1 MIPLGPDPFGIIF
14 EKEYQRGQA
23 PMVSFLEFGFEES
36 ACIGCGA
43 GGDVFVGDA
52 DHQMTSALAA
62 LGTQVYYVVGT
73 FDYIHVVLYD
83 DYGVTAAYKGV
94 E

>member
-23 PMVSFLEFGFEES
+23 PMVSFFEFGLQEA
-36 ACIGCGA
+36 ACVGCGA
-43 GGDVFVGDA
+43 GGDVFGGAA

-73 FDYIHVVLYD
+73 LDHVHVVLYYY
-83 DYGVTAAYKGV
+83 YGVTAAYQCV